1 MCSAVTNLVTSLEF
15 QPSRCATT
23 PFHFERISNV
33 YVATRFFLLSSNA
46 ESSATRGFVVASER
60 SGQSEVWADRN
71 VERTKKAYFCS
82 QQWILS
88 MQYVTTRKHE
98 LF

>member
-33 YVATRFFLLSSNA
+33 YVATYLILLSSTEA
-46 ESSATRGFVVASER
+46 SSATSGYVVVSEHF
-60 SGQSEVWADRN
+60 GQIEEPAGSNEK
-71 VERTKKAYFCS
+71 RTK
-82 QQWILS
+82 
-88 MQYVTTRKHE
+88 
-98 LF
+98 